1 MQAAAREAPPRK
13 PVPWLLP
20 APAVLV
26 AAGIFA
32 PLAYLILRA
41 LEAEPSMLR
50 EVVLSPRNALLLWN
64 TLLLAGGTV
73 GGSFLLAF
81 PLALL
86 DVRSDLPPLLTTL
99 VGTLPLAIPEYVGAY
114 AFLAATG
121 PGGTLEAVL
130 GVPVPRPSGY
140 WGATVVLSLF
150 LYPYAFLNLR
160 TALRGVDPSLEESA
174 RSLGYGPWMAFSRS
188 VLPQLKPALSA
199 GGLLVAIHALGDFAT
214 VGLLRYETYSSA
226 IYLQYSAAFDRTYA
240 AWLALL
246 LIGLVTGMLWGEARV
261 VRGLRLA
268 RTGIGAQ
275 RAPRRTP
282 LGPWRWAAYGYALGL
297 GLASVGVPVAVLG
310 HWMLRGPGTEA
321 GIAEALT
328 GTLRLATPTALLAVG
343 LALPITY
350 WSVRY
355 PSTAS
360 TAAERVVYFGYAIP
374 PLAFALAVIFF
385 ALRTAPA
392 LYQTLL
398 LLVVA
403 ASLHF
408 LSEAI
413 GPLRAALYQAPPRLE
428 EAARS
433 LGYGPLSAFFRVT
446 LPLLRPGLL
455 AGLALVF
462 LSAAKDLA
470 LTTLLSPPGYTT
482 LAVRVW
488 GYASDAMFERAAPHG
503 LAMIGLGATAVGVLI
518 QTERAR

>member
-1 MQAAAREAPPRK
+1 
-13 PVPWLLP
+13 
-20 APAVLV
+20 
-26 AAGIFA
+26 
-32 PLAYLILRA
+32 
-41 LEAEPSMLR
+41 
-50 EVVLSPRNALLLWN
+50 
-64 TLLLAGGTV
+64 
-73 GGSFLLAF
+73 
-81 PLALL
+81 
-86 DVRSDLPPLLTTL
+86 
-99 VGTLPLAIPEYVGAY
+99 
-114 AFLAATG
+114 
-121 PGGTLEAVL
+121 
-130 GVPVPRPSGY
+130 
-140 WGATVVLSLF
+140 
-150 LYPYAFLNLR
+150 
-160 TALRGVDPSLEESA
+160 
-174 RSLGYGPWMAFSRS
+174 
-188 VLPQLKPALSA
+188 
-199 GGLLVAIHALGDFAT
+199 
-214 VGLLRYETYSSA
+214 
-226 IYLQYSAAFDRTYA
+226 
-240 AWLALL
+240 
-246 LIGLVTGMLWGEARV
+246 
-261 VRGLRLA
+261 
-268 RTGIGAQ
+268 
-275 RAPRRTP
+275 
-282 LGPWRWAAYGYALGL
+282 
-297 GLASVGVPVAVLG
+297 
-310 HWMLRGPGTEA
+310 MLRGPGTEA

-503 LAMIGLGATAVGVLI
+503 LAMIGLGAAAVGVLI